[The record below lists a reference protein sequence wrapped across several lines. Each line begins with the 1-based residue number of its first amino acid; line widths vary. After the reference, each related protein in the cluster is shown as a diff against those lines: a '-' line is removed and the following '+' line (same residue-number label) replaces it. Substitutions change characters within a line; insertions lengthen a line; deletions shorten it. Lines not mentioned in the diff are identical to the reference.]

1 MSPKPKTAE
10 SSDGGEVRSNGV
22 SRRNFLLGG
31 LSLGAL
37 AAGTA
42 PLIHTPMPDGSK
54 GQKTAES
61 TASKLR
67 PVSAVPALLDAL
79 QRFPLVAVTERHM
92 LQEWHDVIAG
102 LLRNPSLPG
111 KVNDIVV
118 EFGNSAYQELSDRFV
133 LSDKEVARAD
143 LVKIWRQIGDPTWNA
158 PVYEQFFHTV
168 RAVNWQLPAKQR
180 IRILLGQA
188 PVSMNQVLAN
198 PHDRSMIREFV
209 DSTSLNRHYADVVG
223 QEVLDKG
230 RRALLFAGGG
240 HVLRGLQDDSDPKQT
255 NAATRIESNH
265 PNSMYV
271 VDLLILPPGP
281 PQSSIGQRVH
291 SEVMHWAPASIA
303 PIAGTWLGGTRQSD
317 SWINGMS
324 SRATSAIGRTYE
336 KQADAVLYLAPGNFL
351 TASQPDPAIYHY
363 GNYPIQLRKLS
374 HIVGVGN
381 QVMAGL
387 KYATAG
393 PSWFSLW

>member
-1 MSPKPKTAE
+1 MIQKPKSADLLDGAE
-10 SSDGGEVRSNGV
+10 LSSNGV
-22 SRRNFLLGG
+22 SRRSFLLGG
-31 LSLGAL
+31 MSLGAL

-42 PLIHTPMPDGSK
+42 PERPSMSNNSVSPKI
-54 GQKTAES
+54 A
-61 TASKLR
+61 ASAATKLR
-67 PVSAVPALLDAL
+67 PVSAVPALLEAL
-79 QRFPLVAVTERHM
+79 QHYPLVAVTERHM
-92 LQEWHDVIAG
+92 LQEWHDLIGG
-102 LLRNPSLPG
+102 LLRHPSLPG

-143 LVKIWRQIGDPTWNA
+143 LVQIWRQIGDPTWNA

-168 RAVNWQLPAKQR
+168 RAVNWQLPARNR

-188 PVSMNQVLAN
+188 SVTMNQVLAS

-209 DSTSLNRHYADVVG
+209 NSTSLNKHYADVVQ

-255 NAATRIESNH
+255 NAASRIESNY

-271 VDLLILPPGP
+271 VDLLILPPGAP
-281 PQSSIGQRVH
+281 DSSIGRKVR
-291 SEVMHWAPASIA
+291 SEVMHWEPASIA
-303 PIAGTWLGGTRQSD
+303 PIAGTWLGQTRQSD

-324 SRATSAIGRTYE
+324 SRATNAAGRPYE
-336 KQADAVLYLAPGNFL
+336 KQADAVLYLAPGNLL
-351 TASQPDPAIYHY
+351 TASQPDPAIYHF
-363 GNYPIQLRKLS
+363 GDYPNQLRKLS
-374 HIVGVGN
+374 HIVAVGD
-381 QVMAGL
+381 QVVVGS
-387 KYATAG
+387 KYATSG
-393 PSWFSLW
+393 PSWFALW